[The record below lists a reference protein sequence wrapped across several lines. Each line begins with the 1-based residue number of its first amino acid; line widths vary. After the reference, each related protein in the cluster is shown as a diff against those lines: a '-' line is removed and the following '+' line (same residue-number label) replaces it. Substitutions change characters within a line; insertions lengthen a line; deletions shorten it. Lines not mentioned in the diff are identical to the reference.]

1 MFRPLRKAF
10 TCFVLSWP
18 KACAAVSLD
27 SLAERSSVTLSCL
40 VQHVVWTFFDFLVYR
55 CTLQRRMHML
65 SVWHTH
71 IQCLCS
77 AVLPNCCFGRCVRYS
92 CWQTRF
98 LCVRL
103 SGSGCLTPPASPVWR
118 QVRGGHNCNKISDLI
133 PCEPSCCHWKPW
145 LLYSVSA
152 AQPWSLTKA
161 FKAKRQAESYTHP
174 FEWSLQIS
182 IRVYNITAMISGL
195 CSWHWY
201 SWPLVSVSWLM
212 APSLAAFWGPLSSS
226 ALSFSLSSSTLLSL

>member
-1 MFRPLRKAF
+1 M
-10 TCFVLSWP
+10 
-18 KACAAVSLD
+18 
-27 SLAERSSVTLSCL
+27 
-40 VQHVVWTFFDFLVYR
+40 HV
-55 CTLQRRMHML
+55 L

-77 AVLPNCCFGRCVRYS
+77 TVLPNCCFGRCVRYT

-118 QVRGGHNCNKISDLI
+118 QVRGGHISNVLSDLI
-133 PCEPSCCHWKPW
+133 PCEPSCCPWKPW

-152 AQPWSLTKA
+152 AQPWSLTNA
-161 FKAKRQAESYTHP
+161 FKVKLLSETYTHS
-174 FEWSLQIS
+174 FELSLQ
-182 IRVYNITAMISGL
+182 NITAMIPGL

-201 SWPLVSVSWLM
+201 SWPLVSVSWLT
-212 APSLAAFWGPLSSS
+212 APSLTAFWGPLCSS